1 MHCTGNSCLSQEDEA
16 ALRMTADDLLEVHG
30 AGSHPAGFA
39 HPLAIKIMAE
49 IGVDISDRRSK
60 HMSKFLSK
68 PV

>member
-1 MHCTGNSCLSQEDEA
+1 
-16 ALRMTADDLLEVHG
+16 MTADDLLEVHG